1 MKIVYRNEKKPA
13 PNAIRETF
21 LLVIARDLIPHT
33 VLQNPTKQNKAP
45 KEYTRGSSGN
55 PFRKI
60 GLNRVDIFHL
70 KTADL

>member
-1 MKIVYRNEKKPA
+1 MKKTA
-13 PNAIRETF
+13 PNAIRGTF
-21 LLVIARDLIPHT
+21 LLVIARDSIPNT

-45 KEYTRGSSGN
+45 KKYTHRSSGN